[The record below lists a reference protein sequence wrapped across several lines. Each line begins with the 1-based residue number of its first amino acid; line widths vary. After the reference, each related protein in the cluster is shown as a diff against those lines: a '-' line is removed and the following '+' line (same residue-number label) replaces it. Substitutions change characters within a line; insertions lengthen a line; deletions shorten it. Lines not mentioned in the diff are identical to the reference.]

1 MLTFGLLSA
10 ILLWPMRPTANPPSS
25 EAPLIFDPGQVAVL
39 PEDAPPVPP
48 QEVSNDP
55 RDPSQSL
62 RAFLGE
68 WEMNDFLFLIVV
80 ENLRPTAGLAPNETA
95 WFTIVPENVREE
107 LTAWAS
113 LHLPAEQRQVPFL
126 LARLITSLFYLVIAG
141 VLAWRGARAE
151 TAADWLNAAFLTI
164 AWFWLLLPTQ
174 NPWYWTWAL
183 PFLPFARGR
192 AWLAMSGL
200 AFIYYFRF
208 WLMRYFPLASVAGT
222 GYTGPM
228 FFDYIVVWFEFGPW
242 FVCLALTTLRRP
254 GLQVTTQ
261 SRSVSI

>member
-1 MLTFGLLSA
+1 
-10 ILLWPMRPTANPPSS
+10 
-25 EAPLIFDPGQVAVL
+25 
-39 PEDAPPVPP
+39 
-48 QEVSNDP
+48 
-55 RDPSQSL
+55 
-62 RAFLGE
+62 
-68 WEMNDFLFLIVV
+68 
-80 ENLRPTAGLAPNETA
+80 
-95 WFTIVPENVREE
+95 
-107 LTAWAS
+107 
-113 LHLPAEQRQVPFL
+113 
-126 LARLITSLFYLVIAG
+126 LITSLFYLVIAG